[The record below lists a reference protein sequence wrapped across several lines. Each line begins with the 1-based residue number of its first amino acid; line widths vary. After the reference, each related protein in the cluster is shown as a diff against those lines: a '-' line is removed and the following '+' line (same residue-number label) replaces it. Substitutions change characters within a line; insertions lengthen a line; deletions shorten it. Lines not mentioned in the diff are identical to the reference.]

1 MREKYAR
8 TLAPRTILGDLSAH
22 HLNPYLPTHA
32 RTPPDALTHHML
44 LAEGAPGRGWGGAN
58 IHALPRHM
66 DAAPLESE
74 PGQFTACSRRSI

>member
-1 MREKYAR
+1 MF
-8 TLAPRTILGDLSAH
+8 
-22 HLNPYLPTHA
+22 
-32 RTPPDALTHHML
+32 

-74 PGQFTACSRRSI
+74 PGHFTVTAKPLIHGRALPSWRPSLEADLFCDDDRVECRAAKKLVAAHK